1 MCVTKQTRLPGALGP
16 FSRICSKLQSASL
29 QREKTEQLCAPSSVQ
44 VAVGRLLRQT
54 GPGPWQ
60 PLASKLQL
68 FLTIATHSQPSCQ
81 KSPRRERH
89 AKSPSMKREHSLRAR
104 GSRGVML
111 VTNLPLT
118 SNTQSRVPLGAFF
131 SESML
136 LGGMCTHIEARAHLE
151 HSGGL
156 TGICTAFAE
165 PAAGSQAH
173 ASCSCQCHFAC
184 RRGWG
189 HRDGRRC
196 LGMGFG

>member
-1 MCVTKQTRLPGALGP
+1 M
-16 FSRICSKLQSASL
+16 
-29 QREKTEQLCAPSSVQ
+29 QREKTEQLCAPTSVQ

-68 FLTIATHSQPSCQ
+68 VLTIAAHSQPSCQ

-111 VTNLPLT
+111 VANLSLT
-118 SNTQSRVPLGAFF
+118 SNTQNRVPLGAFF
-131 SESML
+131 SESTQ
-136 LGGMCTHIEARAHLE
+136 LGGMRTCIEAKAHLE
-151 HSGGL
+151 HPGGS
-156 TGICTAFAE
+156 TGICAAFAE

-189 HRDGRRC
+189 HRDGRR
-196 LGMGFG
+196 

>member
-1 MCVTKQTRLPGALGP
+1 M
-16 FSRICSKLQSASL
+16 
-29 QREKTEQLCAPSSVQ
+29 QREKTEQLCAPTSVQ

-68 FLTIATHSQPSCQ
+68 VLTIAAHSQPSCQ

-89 AKSPSMKREHSLRAR
+89 AKSPSMKREHSLRVR

-111 VTNLPLT
+111 VANLSLT

-131 SESML
+131 SESTL
-136 LGGMCTHIEARAHLE
+136 LGGMRTCIEAKAHLE
-151 HSGGL
+151 HSGGS
-156 TGICTAFAE
+156 TGICAAFAE

-189 HRDGRRC
+189 HRDGRR
-196 LGMGFG
+196 